1 MTDAPA
7 IQRTRRGLDLTTAA
21 DLADLFHELSQ
32 NKDTRKIVAQA
43 VKKLKPDSPHAMAFA
58 DVDQEDRFEAFK
70 REQEETALKRQQDE
84 ILARMNAKR
93 SALLTGG
100 PDGSGRKYGEDDVK
114 KIEELMQR
122 KGITDYDDGAT
133 LYAATLP
140 PVDPRP
146 GEEIPVA
153 HGTTWEFPRWAE
165 FGSDPIGASRKE
177 ANLAITELIRKRR

>member
-1 MTDAPA
+1 MTDTHT
-7 IQRTRRGLDLTTAA
+7 IQRTRRGLDLATAA

-58 DVDQEDRFEAFK
+58 DIDQDDKFEAFRK
-70 REQEETALKRQQDE
+70 EQADAELKRQHDL
-84 ILARMNAKR
+84 ILERMNAKR
-93 SALLTGG
+93 TALLTGG
-100 PDGSGRKYGEDDVK
+100 PDGAGRKYGEDDVK

-153 HGTTWEFPRWAE
+153 HGTTWEFPRWSD
-165 FGSDPIGASRKE
+165 FGADPVAASRKE
-177 ANLAITELIRKRR
+177 ATAAITELMRKR